1 MTYIGITILAYFL
14 TDTLNWRMEG
24 EIFVRQLFEK
34 LKSKVSRT
42 NKLKVKYIALSF
54 KRTKT
59 RKEEPEKN
67 WKL

>member
-24 EIFVRQLFEK
+24 EIFVRQLYEK

-59 RKEEPEKN
+59 RKEEPEKI
-67 WKL
+67 